1 MAFAAN
7 DPLLQPLLDEQ
18 QHVPP
23 SPKKETP
30 ESPTMQRPNFSDAAS
45 VERLFI
51 QAVERGDRKAIIF
64 ALENAP
70 DLNINCTDQDDRS
83 ALLIAIENGNSDIV
97 QLLLDHNVQLGD
109 CLLRAVDEQFVQG
122 VRLICEHIKKKN
134 IPECLNCKALNGD
147 FHPDVTPLV
156 LAAQHNHYDI
166 IRILLEYG
174 ARIKDPRDYSD
185 EAEMHTLENSVG
197 MLNLYKAL
205 ASQAYIS
212 QTSSDPFS
220 TTFELCAKLRKL
232 ARTKYEFCDQFQELV
247 RQCEDFSAGLL
258 DHVRD
263 SNEQAFILNHDP
275 YGWSNPSED
284 LQTCQPNRVKAAIFF
299 EQRKFVAHPHCQQ
312 RLIEQWYHGLPGWRD
327 QSSLKSGLIVLLMG
341 IGFPI
346 LSLAYIFFPYGR
358 LGRFLRIPY
367 VKFVCHTAS
376 QLFFLVLL
384 LYQTI
389 VESTSHPLSALAV
402 SSEEEIVTDSVSTTT
417 TKAQPPSIVMLLI
430 VAWVAGMTWSK
441 CKELWYNGSRFF
453 NNLWNYF
460 DFVTLVLYWT
470 VIALLFM
477 VFFQSQRGTA
487 AHQVVARS
495 QGVNTTDQPTPSAD
509 PSLSTSESNNVH
521 IREDLQD
528 MGLTLD
534 DISNKIDGLIADQ
547 NAMNSDILNML
558 TDTLSGKKRTVI
570 PTPPPG
576 NNSEE
581 FARLLWKPY
590 DPILVAEALFALAKV
605 MSFMRMICLTV
616 INRHV
621 GPMQISLGGMMM
633 DIAKFLIIFCF
644 VWFAFS
650 MGMNQLYWYYSKHLV
665 NQPFGSL
672 MESMG
677 TLFWA
682 LFGLPDYTIVG
693 LPGINHH
700 FTEGVGHLLYAVY
713 HIIAIVVLLNVLI
726 AMMSNTYTRV
736 EMDADIEWKFS
747 RSKLWMSYFDELG
760 TVPPPLNIIPTPK
773 SIYYFVRWLFCDVCC
788 REDLA
793 KKYKE
798 RLRSIVDERQMK
810 FREVSEQVVR
820 RYHFEKRHQEEED
833 DQANILNELKQDIS
847 GFKYDMFEA
856 LSEMDKKIRE
866 VDAKVNDKDVAEE
879 GGLGTGMFKAL
890 QDAMKE
896 PERRDSMIS
905 MSSGC
910 SIAMVDMKS
919 ARDNTNSEWMEQE
932 DDIELRPLVNS
943 TTANKE
949 EEDQPPNGL
958 AADRL
963 MFIDDDD
970 ALGSHRNTEV

>member
-1 MAFAAN
+1 MVSFGER
-7 DPLLQPLLDEQ
+7 DPLLQPLLQDAFSSRL
-18 QHVPP
+18 
-23 SPKKETP
+23 SPRKEKA
-30 ESPTMQRPNFSDAAS
+30 ESPTMQRPNFNDPAS

-64 ALENAP
+64 ALDNAP
-70 DLNINCTDQDDRS
+70 DLNINCSDQDDRP
-83 ALLIAIENGNSDIV
+83 ALLISIQNGNSDIV

-109 CLLRAVDEQFVQG
+109 SLLRAVDEQFVQG

-134 IPECLNCKALNGD
+134 LPEALNCRALNGD
-147 FHPDVTPLV
+147 FHFDVTPLV
-156 LAAQHNHYDI
+156 LAAQHNHFDI

-174 ARIKDPRDYSD
+174 ARIKDPGEYSD
-185 EAEMHTLENSVG
+185 EAAMHTLENSVG
-197 MLNLYKAL
+197 MINLYKAL
-205 ASQAYIS
+205 SSQAYIS

-220 TTFELCAKLRKL
+220 TTFELCSKLRKL
-232 ARTKYEFCDQFQELV
+232 ALTKYEFCDQFQELAH
-247 RQCEDFSAGLL
+247 QCEDFAAGLL
-258 DHVRD
+258 DQVRD
-263 SNEQAFILNHDP
+263 SNEQALILNHDP

-327 QSSLKSGLIVLLMG
+327 QGSFKSGLIVLLMG
-341 IGFPI
+341 LSFPL
-346 LSLAYIFFPYGR
+346 LSIAYILFPYGK

-376 QLFFLVLL
+376 QLCFLLLL

-402 SSEEEIVTDSVSTTT
+402 SKAEEESTSSDSVSTTT
-417 TKAQPPSIVMLLI
+417 VRSNPPSIIMLFI

-477 VFFQSQRGTA
+477 VYFKAEQGDP
-487 AHQVVARS
+487 AHIVARS
-495 QGVNTTDQPTPSAD
+495 QEINVTLGPSSTLD
-509 PSLSTSESNNVH
+509 PFTLESNEPPVQENLKD
-521 IREDLQD
+521 IEDS
-528 MGLTLD
+528 LD
-534 DISNKIDGLIADQ
+534 VISGKLDQ
-547 NAMNSDILNML
+547 L
-558 TDTLSGKKRTVI
+558 LSGQQSMSYNMSNAVLKAMANKTRRGFRPQEGADGAEGERFTW
-570 PTPPPG
+570 G
-576 NNSEE
+576 AYN
-581 FARLLWKPY
+581 
-590 DPILVAEALFALAKV
+590 PILVAEALFALAKV

-616 INRHV
+616 VNRHV
-621 GPMQISLGGMMM
+621 GPMQISLGGMMV
-633 DIAKFLIIFCF
+633 DIAKFLFIFCF

-650 MGMNQLYWYYSKHLV
+650 LGMNQLYWYYSKHL
-665 NQPFGSL
+665 NQPFGTLIETMS
-672 MESMG
+672 

-682 LFGLPDYTIVG
+682 LFGLPDISIVN
-693 LPGINHH
+693 LPGVDHL
-700 FTEGVGHLLYAVY
+700 FTQSVGQLLYAVY

-736 EMDADIEWKFS
+736 EMDADMEWKFS

-760 TVPPPLNIIPTPK
+760 TVPPPLNILPTPK
-773 SIYYFVRWLFCDVCC
+773 TVYYFVRWLFCDVCC
-788 REDLA
+788 RENLA

-833 DQANILNELKQDIS
+833 DQANLLNELKQDIS

-866 VDAKVNDKDVAEE
+866 VDAKVNDKDLDEE

-910 SIAMVDMKS
+910 SVAMVDMRS
-919 ARDNTNSEWMEQE
+919 ARNDNQTPEWMDH
-932 DDIELRPLVNS
+932 DDIEMTPLVNS
-943 TTANKE
+943 TTANKTE
-949 EEDQPPNGL
+949 SEQPPNGQ
-958 AADRL
+958 AADPL
-963 MFIDDDD
+963 KFIDDDD
-970 ALGSHRNTEV
+970 ALGAHRNTEV